1 MRLQDVVTDQVFEVS
16 PETSAQ
22 IAWDLMRLRRVH
34 HLVVTH
40 EGRIVGILSARDV
53 GRIKGARARE
63 LQTVGDVMTRD
74 VVTVPITTPIRK
86 AAEIMRSRGIGCLVA
101 VKAGRIAGIVT
112 DADLPDLG
120 RSAPDGKHCVAC

>member
-16 PETSAQ
+16 PDTSAQ

-74 VVTVPITTPIRK
+74 VVTVSITTPIRK
-86 AAEIMRSRGIGCLVA
+86 AAEIMRSRGIGCLVV

-120 RSAPDGKHCVAC
+120 RSAPDARCGVEC